1 MLGNIRILSIFFF
14 IGMVLVLSPGCSN
27 GNTPN
32 SPPYAV
38 VGPAEMS
45 FESGKVEAQTDNLIT
60 EAPGDPDG
68 DSVTFESDESLDY
81 LEVDPSTGIIE
92 VSDTPWNDGNAY
104 DKVITVWTEDEH
116 GLASEEFVVTLH
128 FSAS

>member
-38 VGPAEMS
+38 VGPAE
-45 FESGKVEAQTDNLIT
+45 ETLDALIGAQDVVLLTD
-60 EAPGDPDG
+60 APGLDLDPDG
-68 DSVTFESDESLDY
+68 DAVTFKSSALPVYATLDE
-81 LEVDPSTGIIE
+81 VKG
-92 VSDTPWNDGNAY
+92 
-104 DKVITVWTEDEH
+104 VITILGAPVGDLVISVWTEDEH
-116 GLASEEFVVTLH
+116 GLTSTEFEITLH
-128 FSAS
+128 FIDPG